1 MKLLGPLRQRDFA
14 LLFSGTLVSLLGDGI
29 YFVAVPFAMLELS
42 DSPVALSALGV
53 AWSIGMLA
61 FLLAGGLLAD
71 RYDKRRQ
78 LLIADAV
85 RLVAVGLAGGLSLA
99 GNLEIW
105 NLVALAFVYGAGEGL
120 SGPALGSIVPELV
133 PQEILVEANALT
145 GSMRPL
151 AMRLAGPA
159 LGGAAVAVAGTGGAL
174 LIDAATFAVSMA
186 CLLAMRARAPVGGGA
201 EPLRV
206 QVAQATTFVRSQT
219 WLWATLGMSALALLV
234 FMGPVEVLLPYR
246 VEHDLDST
254 ATAFGV
260 VLAAGGL
267 GTIVGTVA
275 VGQAGMPGRPI
286 TFLYWVWGL
295 ATFGLCGYALAS
307 DVWHLVVASCFFG
320 VLSGAGNPVWAT
332 LIQVRVPPELR
343 GRVSSLDW
351 LVSVALTPVSFGLV
365 GPIAQ
370 LAGAQATLMAAG
382 LIGGLGTLAALYVV
396 PGLRAEDRP
405 LNPEPAGPPGR

>member
-42 DSPVALSALGV
+42 DTPVALSALGV
-53 AWSIGMLA
+53 AWAVGMLA
-61 FLLAGGLLAD
+61 FLLAGGLMAD

-78 LLIADAV
+78 LLVADAI
-85 RLVAVGLAGGLSLA
+85 RLLAVGAAGGLSLA
-99 GNLEIW
+99 GQLEIW

-133 PQEILVEANALT
+133 PEEILVEANALS

-151 AMRLAGPA
+151 AMRLVGPA
-159 LGGAAVAVAGTGGAL
+159 LGGAAVAIAGTGGAL

-186 CLLAMRARAPVGGGA
+186 CLLAMRARAPVAGGA
-201 EPLRV
+201 EPLRS
-206 QVAQATTFVRSQT
+206 QVAQAATFVRSQT
-219 WLWATLGMSALALLV
+219 WLWATLAMSALALLV

-254 ATAFGV
+254 ATAFGM

-267 GTIVGTVA
+267 GTIIGTVA
-275 VGQAGMPGRPI
+275 VGQAGMPSRPI
-286 TFLYWVWGL
+286 TFLYWVWGV

-307 DVWHLVVASCFFG
+307 EVWHLLVAGLFFG
-320 VLSGAGNPVWAT
+320 VLSGAGNPVWST
-332 LIQVRVPPELR
+332 LLQVRVPPSLR
-343 GRVSSLDW
+343 GRVASLDW
-351 LVSVALTPVSFGLV
+351 LVSVALTPVSFALV
-365 GPIAQ
+365 GPIAA
-370 LAGAQATLMAAG
+370 LAGAQATLLAAG
-382 LIGGLGTLAALYVV
+382 LLGGLTTLAALYVV
-396 PGLRAEDRP
+396 PGLRAQDAP
-405 LNPEPAGPPGR
+405 LTPDAVAQPSR